1 MKKFIWLSMGII
13 VLAIFLA
20 MGSQTAV
27 AGEFTLSS
35 TQIQAGG
42 QMPMAQVFD
51 SFGCTGKNISPELHW
66 SGVPKG
72 TKSLAL
78 TVYDPDAPTGSGWWH
93 WLIFNI
99 DPRTAGLP
107 ANAGDVDAHLAPVG
121 SVQSRTDYGSVGYG
135 GPCPPPGDKP
145 HRYVFTLF
153 ALNVARLDLDKD
165 ATAAMVGYNLN
176 AHAMAKAQMTA
187 LFGRKK

>member
-1 MKKFIWLSMGII
+1 MKNFKWRLSGII
-13 VLAIFLA
+13 ALILLVFGAQPA
-20 MGSQTAV
+20 M
-27 AGEFTLSS
+27 AGEFTITSP
-35 TQIQAGG
+35 
-42 QMPMAQVFD
+42 QMQSGKQMAMEQVYN

-99 DPRTAGLP
+99 DPGTTSLP
-107 ANAGDVDAHLAPVG
+107 ANAGDANAHLAPAG
-121 SVQSRTDYGSVGYG
+121 SVQSRTDFGSVGYG

-145 HRYVFTLF
+145 HHYVFTLF
-153 ALNVARLDLDKD
+153 ALNVARLELDET
-165 ATAAMVGYNLN
+165 ASAAMVGFNLN
-176 AHAMAKAQMTA
+176 AHALGKTQMTVF
-187 LFGRKK
+187 FGREK

>member
-1 MKKFIWLSMGII
+1 MQNFKWRLSGII
-13 VLAIFLA
+13 ALILLVFGAQPA
-20 MGSQTAV
+20 MAE
-27 AGEFTLSS
+27 EFTLTSP
-35 TQIQAGG
+35 QIQTG
-42 QMPMAQVFD
+42 QQMAMEHVFN
-51 SFGCTGKNISPELHW
+51 SFGCTGGNISPELHW

-99 DPRTAGLP
+99 DPGTTSLP
-107 ANAGDVDAHLAPVG
+107 ANAGDANAHLAPAG
-121 SVQSRTDYGSVGYG
+121 SVQSRTDFGSVGYG

-153 ALNVARLDLDKD
+153 ALNVARLELDET
-165 ATAAMVGYNLN
+165 ASAAMVGFNLN
-176 AHAMAKAQMTA
+176 AHALGKTQMTVF
-187 LFGRKK
+187 FGREK